1 MKIQV
6 IGAAG
11 TGKSTLCKYI
21 SETTGAYWI
30 DTDRYL
36 WKDNDFAEKR
46 PVEERLKMYN
56 HDTSNHQDYI
66 VSGSIHTWN
75 PGGFNNRELLVLL
88 MLDEE
93 IRMERLYAR
102 ELSRFGTR
110 MLPGG
115 DHYQLT
121 CEFLDWCRTYLT
133 ADEHAINSLA
143 CHALRLSE
151 ASCETL
157 ILDGNQ
163 PIESLCACILNKV
176 TK

>member
-21 SETTGAYWI
+21 SEKTGVYWI
-30 DTDRYL
+30 DTDKYL
-36 WKDNDFAEKR
+36 WKDSDFTENY
-46 PVEERLKMYN
+46 PVEERLRMYN
-56 HDTSNHQDYI
+56 YDISNHQDYV
-66 VSGSIHTWN
+66 VSGSIHSWHAK
-75 PGGFNNRELLVLL
+75 GFNDRELLVLL

-93 IRMERLYAR
+93 IRMKRLYNR
-102 ELSRFGTR
+102 EFSRFGER

-133 ADEHAINSLA
+133 ADENALNSLA

-151 ASCETL
+151 ASCKTL

-163 PIESLCACILNKV
+163 PIDNLCSYILNKV
-176 TK
+176 